1 MRRPPWCALFPPSKY
16 RSSKSTSVLLSFLHK
31 EIFCARQA
39 NEPLFVS
46 SGQVAGK
53 VKMRTLLREAES
65 RRIQAEAKAKR
76 AERNAAATT
85 VELDALRADCTPH
98 NSVLSLSSRLEEQEY
113 LFLDD
118 RISERA
124 GVGFVCVQLRG

>member
-1 MRRPPWCALFPPSKY
+1 
-16 RSSKSTSVLLSFLHK
+16 
-31 EIFCARQA
+31 
-39 NEPLFVS
+39 
-46 SGQVAGK
+46 
-53 VKMRTLLREAES
+53 MRTLLREAES

-98 NSVLSLSSRLEEQEY
+98 NFVCHLTSEPTGREQEY

-124 GVGFVCVQLRG
+124 GVGFLCVQLRG

>member
-1 MRRPPWCALFPPSKY
+1 
-16 RSSKSTSVLLSFLHK
+16 
-31 EIFCARQA
+31 
-39 NEPLFVS
+39 
-46 SGQVAGK
+46 
-53 VKMRTLLREAES
+53 MRTLLREAES

-85 VELDALRADCTPH
+85 VELDALRADCTLH